1 MVITP
6 SILVQIEKFLGHSSF
21 LHSSRI
27 QYRQSLA
34 KPVPQLSYESSFN
47 GHVLNKEAHEAK
59 DDKDAKKAS
68 LFNTSITG
76 VYKSAKVHPDLIF
89 PLKSFNFKIGGLLR
103 ES

>member
-1 MVITP
+1 MNTVLEYSNSTY
-6 SILVQIEKFLGHSSF
+6 K
-21 LHSSRI
+21 
-27 QYRQSLA
+27 QSLA